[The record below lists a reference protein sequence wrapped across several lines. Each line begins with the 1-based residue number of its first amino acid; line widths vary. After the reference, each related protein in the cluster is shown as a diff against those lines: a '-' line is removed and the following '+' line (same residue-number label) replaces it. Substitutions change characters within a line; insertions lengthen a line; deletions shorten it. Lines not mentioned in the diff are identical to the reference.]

1 MGFVGFGLQLILP
14 SMVHRLRL
22 LGDYHH
28 STRIA
33 FVEFAVDIDMNS
45 RKTRLHQGDGTF
57 KSTGW
62 KNLRVGDIVKVKKD
76 EYFPADLLLLSST
89 YDDGI
94 CYVETMNLDGFQGSY
109 QM

>member
-1 MGFVGFGLQLILP
+1 MP
-14 SMVHRLRL
+14 SQ
-22 LGDYHH
+22 
-28 STRIA
+28 
-33 FVEFAVDIDMNS
+33 DIEMNS

-57 KSTGW
+57 KSAGW

-94 CYVETMNLDGFQGSY
+94 CYVET
-109 QM
+109 